1 MFVQAGRVDCIVTE
15 ILARGRA
22 NGDEMWSGV
31 TRVWQ
36 GVANGALMKA
46 EETRDI
52 GRISSG
58 GESDKSGDK
67 YLLIG
72 EGGL

>member
-1 MFVQAGRVDCIVTE
+1 M
-15 ILARGRA
+15 
-22 NGDEMWSGV
+22 
-31 TRVWQ
+31 VWCDQ

-46 EETRDI
+46 EGTRDI
-52 GRISSG
+52 GRISYPISSS

-67 YLLIG
+67 SLLIG